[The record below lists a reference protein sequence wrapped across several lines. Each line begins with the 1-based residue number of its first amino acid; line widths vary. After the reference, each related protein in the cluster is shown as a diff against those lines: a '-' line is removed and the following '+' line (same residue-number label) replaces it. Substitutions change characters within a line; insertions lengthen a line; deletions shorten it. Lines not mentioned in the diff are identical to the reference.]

1 MVLSVFSFSREPGPK
16 SGVCVTV
23 PEECEDWE
31 REREKQKQREI
42 CGQNRQQK
50 QFRCRFEKKEM
61 WANQH
66 NAQKLK

>member
-31 REREKQKQREI
+31 RERERSKNRGKFVAKIDSRNSLDAGLKRKR
-42 CGQNRQQK
+42 CGLTST
-50 QFRCRFEKKEM
+50 M
-61 WANQH
+61 
-66 NAQKLK
+66 LKN